1 MRISDYIEQ
10 ACANLW
16 KKKLRTI
23 LTTAGVVIGMGALVC
38 MFAFGQAAQRNIID
52 QFNKVGLLNDI
63 VVSLPGQGGRP
74 PTRDPDDPDDGPG
87 PEAEVAPLADSNH
100 PTGPKLDA
108 RFLEEARKIPGVE
121 TVFPELRFPA
131 QLRLGQKEQF
141 TLVQVL
147 SAAICQSG
155 PMPMKAGRCY
165 DANEPNEMVISES
178 LCRRMTV
185 NEQTGVIGREIEVVT
200 LSLDFGLKSLLRMA
214 FPKEGQMGLPI
225 ARASYR
231 FKVVGVAERMPF
243 GGMSDAYVQPEA
255 ARGMRKLSFTNI
267 WDLYR
272 PADESANYAS
282 VTVKVKSPMDVASV
296 RKELESRGYR
306 TFALMDQLDQ
316 MRIGFLIMDM
326 FLLAVG
332 MIGITVASLGIV
344 NTMVM
349 SILERYRE
357 IGIMKAVGATDGD
370 VQRIFLFESGAIG
383 LLGGLFGLLLAAAV
397 SFVIN
402 EVVNAIMVR
411 QHAPRMNYFDFPWW
425 LCLGAIFFAIVISL
439 LAGIY
444 PTRRAARVN
453 PVVAL
458 RHD

>member
-16 KKKLRTI
+16 KKKLRTF
-23 LTTAGVVIGMGALVC
+23 LTTTGVVIGIGALVC
-38 MFAFGQAAQRNIID
+38 MFAFGQGIQRNITD
-52 QFNKVGLLNDI
+52 QFNKVDLLNNI
-63 VVSLPGQGGRP
+63 VVSVPRQGGRSP
-74 PTRDPDDPDDGPG
+74 SSAPDDPDASGNR
-87 PEAEVAPLADSNH
+87 AESAVLADAND
-100 PTGPKLDA
+100 PNAPRLDA
-108 RFLEEARKIPGVE
+108 RFLEEARTIPGVE

-131 QLRLGQKEQF
+131 QIRLGEKEQF

-147 SAAICQSG
+147 SAAICRSG
-155 PMPMKAGRCY
+155 PIPLRAGRCY
-165 DANEPNEMVISES
+165 EPNEPNGLMIGER
-178 LCRRMTV
+178 LLRRLGV
-185 NEQTGVIGREIEVVT
+185 NEPSEALGKEVEVVT
-200 LSLDFGLKSLLRMA
+200 LSLDFSLTNLFRMV
-214 FPKEGQMGLPI
+214 FSKDGPGLPI
-225 ARASYR
+225 ARESYR
-231 FKVVGVAERMPF
+231 FRIAGVAERLPF
-243 GGMSDAYVQPEA
+243 GGMSDAYIQPEA
-255 ARGMRKLSFTNI
+255 AAGMRKLSFTNI
-267 WDLYR
+267 WDLYQ
-272 PADESANYAS
+272 PPGAGTNYSS
-282 VTVKVKSPMDVASV
+282 VTVKVESPQDIVPV
-296 RKELESRGYR
+296 QKELESRGYR
-306 TFALMDQLDQ
+306 TFTLMDQLDE

-383 LLGGLFGLLLAAAV
+383 LLGGTFGLALAAAV
-397 SFVIN
+397 SLIIN
-402 EVVNAIMVR
+402 EVINAIMAR
-411 QHAPRMNYFDFPWW
+411 QHAPRMAYFDFPWW
-425 LCLGAIFFAIVISL
+425 LCLGAILFSILISL

-444 PTRRAARVN
+444 PTRRAARVD